1 MREIELAPLPEELG
15 TRLDLFIAS
24 RLPQLTRSAAQ
35 RLIESGYVLCGGKVL
50 NKSHRIT
57 GQTVRVSLP
66 DPAPDIAEPEDIPLS
81 VVYEDDWLLVV
92 DKPKGMVVHP
102 GAGNRSGT
110 LVNALLAHCSGRLS
124 GIGGVMRPGIV
135 HRIDKDTS
143 GLLLV
148 AKTDA
153 AHQSLSEQLAR
164 HSITRIYHAVVTGR
178 LREPEGVVDAAVGR
192 HPVHRKRMAAGV
204 PGGRRAVTR
213 YRVIKELRGHTY
225 IECRLETGRTH
236 QIRVHM
242 SHIGHPLLG
251 DSVYGA
257 PKPKI
262 ALPAGQCLHAKTLG
276 FHHPADGRD
285 MLFDSPLPDYFTR
298 ALAALRETDGH

>member
-1 MREIELAPLPEELG
+1 MKEIELIPLPEELG
-15 TRLDLFIAS
+15 TRLDRFIAS

-35 RLIESGYVLCGGKVL
+35 KLIESGHVLCGGKVP

-57 GQTVRVSLP
+57 GEAVHVSLP
-66 DPAPDIAEPEDIPLS
+66 DPTPDTAEPEDIPLS

-102 GAGNRSGT
+102 GAGNRNGT

-164 HSITRIYHAVVTGR
+164 HSITRVYHAVVTGY
-178 LREPEGVVDAAVGR
+178 LREPEGVIDAAIGR
-192 HPVHRKRMAAGV
+192 HPVHRKRMAANV
-204 PGGRRAVTR
+204 PGGRHAVTH
-213 YRVIKELRGHTY
+213 YRVIEELKGHTY

-242 SHIGHPLLG
+242 SYIGHPLLG

-262 ALPAGQCLHAKTLG
+262 ALPSGQCLHAKVLG
-276 FHHPADGRD
+276 FRHPADGRD
-285 MLFDSPLPDYFTR
+285 MLFDSPLPDYFTH
-298 ALAALRETDGH
+298 ALAALRGFDGQ